1 LTTEDASDWRE
12 LAADLPAEAAAAL
25 TRTHAKLIAA
35 GVDAGEAAA
44 LMLESARA
52 AVTGHTFGTLYADV
66 LTPPGATVID
76 DWEPNTEG
84 GWSRGLHWGAWGGE
98 RVSVDVNG
106 RQEHDGSYT
115 QHVTVYGLEDAAQL
129 DAVTARRLAAHLL
142 AAADLINE

>member
-1 LTTEDASDWRE
+1 LTTEDVSDWRE
-12 LAADLPAEAAAAL
+12 LATLLPADQAAAL
-25 TRTHAKLIAA
+25 ARTHAKLIAA

-44 LMLESARA
+44 LMLESARQ
-52 AVTGHTFGTLYADV
+52 AVAGYTAGALYADV

-76 DWEPNTEG
+76 DWEPNTDG

-98 RVSVDVNG
+98 RISVDVNG

-142 AAADLINE
+142 AAADLIDD